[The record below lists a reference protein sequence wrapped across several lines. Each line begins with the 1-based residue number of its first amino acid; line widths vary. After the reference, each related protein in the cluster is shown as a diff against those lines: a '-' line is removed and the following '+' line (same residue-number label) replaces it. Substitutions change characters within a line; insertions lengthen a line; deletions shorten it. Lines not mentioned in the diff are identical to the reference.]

1 VFRETGRNP
10 VNSQKL
16 LVANVLS
23 QEKLSTRTES
33 EVAVQKINIQY
44 NFTTFSVTVE
54 FQKQHLRFNLLHN

>member
-44 NFTTFSVTVE
+44 NFTFSVTVE